1 MSTENFFD
9 EDDLSRPVSEIPA
22 DIYDD
27 GKKVITRQ
35 ITPKTKAPVESQK
48 GLSKRVLWT
57 IVVIVVVGIVGIAI
71 AVAAAST
78 QTA

>member
-1 MSTENFFD
+1 
-9 EDDLSRPVSEIPA
+9 
-22 DIYDD
+22 
-27 GKKVITRQ
+27 VITRQ

>member
-1 MSTENFFD
+1 MTAENILD

-22 DIYDD
+22 EIYDD
-27 GKKVITRQ
+27 GRPIITRQ

-57 IVVIVVVGIVGIAI
+57 IVSIVALGVAGIAI